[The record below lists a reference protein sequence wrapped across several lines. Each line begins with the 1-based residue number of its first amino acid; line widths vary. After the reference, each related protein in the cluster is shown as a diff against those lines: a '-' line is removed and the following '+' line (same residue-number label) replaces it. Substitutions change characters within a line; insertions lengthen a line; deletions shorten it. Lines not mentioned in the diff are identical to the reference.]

1 MSGALTM
8 KNGLLIPVA
17 VALLRCCAADCGLAG
32 AAVGPGR
39 RHQPRP
45 GTVGRWQPQPAGGF
59 LRAVVAEVTDQ
70 GNVDASRV
78 FVTGMFNGGAGSN
91 AFRDAAKVMAFVAVP

>member
-17 VALLRCCAADCGLAG
+17 VALLRCCAADCGLNG

-39 RHQPRP
+39 RQPRP
-45 GTVGRWQPQPAGGF
+45 GTAGRWQPQPAGGF
-59 LRAVVAEVTDQ
+59 LRAVVAEAADQ

-91 AFRDAAKVMAFVAVP
+91 AFRDAAKVMAFVAAP

>member
-1 MSGALTM
+1 MRCC
-8 KNGLLIPVA
+8 A
-17 VALLRCCAADCGLAG
+17 VALLTAAWLAPLWARD
-32 AAVGPGR
+32 AASPAPALLG
-39 RHQPRP
+39 
-45 GTVGRWQPQPAGGF
+45 VGRWQPQPAGGF

-91 AFRDAAKVMAFVAVP
+91 AFRDAAKVMAFVAAP